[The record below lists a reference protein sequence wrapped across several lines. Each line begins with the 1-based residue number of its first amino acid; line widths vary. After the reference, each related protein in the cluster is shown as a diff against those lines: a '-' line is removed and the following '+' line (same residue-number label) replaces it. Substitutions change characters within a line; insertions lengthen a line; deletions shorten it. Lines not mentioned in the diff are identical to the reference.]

1 MHAPANPLRCRK
13 QLVENCLSLD
23 TQLLLQRRILV
34 PGFRR
39 SGTFYWMRPTGERV
53 ASLDYESEMIHP
65 AISWLRLRFSTPDLR
80 TGQSRQV
87 DQFVPLTSTDPGFG
101 EVRYWFVDEGRR
113 VGLLYLPSGGDQFRS
128 RHAHRLAYASQRLT
142 RTERR
147 RRREHKI
154 RRRLGADP
162 NSQGFPPKPPR
173 MRFRTYY
180 RLLSRLKQGLS
191 SQRSSDELSSVL
203 VGGTECL
210 RPRD

>member
-1 MHAPANPLRCRK
+1 MHASANPLRCRK
-13 QLVENCLSLD
+13 QLVESCLSLD
-23 TQLLLQRRILV
+23 TKLLLQRRILV

-113 VGLLYLPSGGDQFRS
+113 VGLLYLPSDVALDWMLKAAASVGLKYEPTLL
-128 RHAHRLAYASQRLT
+128 RLHPDPTGPQHDETKSSLFKYAGKKLRDI
-142 RTERR
+142 
-147 RRREHKI
+147 K
-154 RRRLGADP
+154 P
-162 NSQGFPPKPPR
+162 FFP
-173 MRFRTYY
+173 
-180 RLLSRLKQGLS
+180 LH
-191 SQRSSDELSSVL
+191 
-203 VGGTECL
+203 
-210 RPRD
+210 